1 MSLSVW
7 VRIRLPLVIFVAGAA
22 LSIALAVSARQEI
35 GRSAQAR
42 FDAAAFDLARKVEAR
57 FDDYI
62 AVLIGLR
69 ARFNTSE
76 PVTRSDFTD
85 YVAGL
90 NLASAYPGFQAVNYA
105 PRIAA
110 NDKQAFEQQVRSDAS
125 LAAGVAS
132 AFAIKP
138 PGERDTYYPLVYI
151 EPRAGNERLIGNDLG
166 AMPDR
171 GDALEQGRDT
181 GGLVMSGRK
190 VRIAG
195 RESDIGLAMRLP
207 VYRPRQPLDTLE
219 QRRSAY
225 IGSVGAGFSIAGM
238 LSDVVGAPAA
248 RTFRLRLI
256 DAGRGQGA
264 IGTRVETRFV
274 TPTSFGERQLMFDS
288 AALVKPSASTPAR
301 SLERMLGFE
310 LGGHSWLVEVAQ
322 DENHVIGPLDRA
334 IPWFIVFGGLATSML
349 LAGIVFSLTTSRS
362 RAQVLANKMTVHL
375 RTSERQLEEAQ
386 HLASLGSWILD
397 PQTGALQCSDEARR
411 ILGFEPGPS
420 QPDLPT
426 LLSRVPASERAAVEE
441 QIALASQ
448 SMERSEFEHRLCLAD
463 GTERWL
469 HVIAQSAVEDG
480 KTLVRGTVRDAT
492 RPRKDALRQKLEYK
506 IARLLA
512 GDGRAETVITLA
524 LEAVCTDLRWDCGAL
539 WSVGED
545 GMVRCTAAWHANDI
559 PLAAQ
564 QFVSDSRLLEYRAD
578 EGSLGRAWKTGGI
591 VQIDAQAAP
600 KDFARDVLARQAGLT
615 VGVVVPMVITGS
627 TTALELFGSN
637 PSVVE
642 AETLESLRV
651 IALQIAQYKQR
662 KLAERSLRFMAS
674 HDELTGLFNRAAL
687 QHELVR
693 AIKRSNRHQKQFAV
707 IFVDLDRFKH
717 INDTLGH
724 GVGDEMI
731 KICGERLTAL
741 LREADVVARFG
752 GDEFVLLLE
761 NLSSANDAAVLA
773 ERVLACCAEPFMIAG
788 RELHVTASVGVSV
801 YPDNGGD
808 AEALLKNADT
818 AMYRAK
824 ERGRNTY
831 RFYAAKMNAQ
841 STEQLMMESALRHAL
856 ERGELEMHYQPK
868 LDLQTQ
874 RIVGVEALMRW
885 HHPVLGMIPPV
896 QFIPI
901 AEEIGLIVALGKWA
915 LEKAC
920 ADSRSWQEFG
930 LPEVLMSV
938 NLSPRQFESRTLIT
952 DIRSVL
958 ENSGLKPSLLE
969 LEITEGAVMANPER
983 ATQLLRTIRE
993 MGVGLAIDDFGTGY
1007 SSLSYLKHFPLSTV
1021 KIDRSFIND
1030 LSQDADARALID
1042 GIITL
1047 AHGLRMKVVAEG
1059 IETTAQFDYLRSR
1072 GCDEAQGYW
1081 LCKPVPADEVRNFM
1095 ARHLRNQFAP
1105 TVPA

>member
-1 MSLSVW
+1 MSVSVW
-7 VRIRLPLVIFVAGAA
+7 VRIRLPLVIFAAGTA
-22 LSIALAVSARQEI
+22 LSIALGISARQEI

-42 FDAAAFDLARKVEAR
+42 FDATAFDLARKVEAR
-57 FDDYI
+57 FDDYV

-76 PVTRSDFTD
+76 TVTRSDFRD

-105 PRIAA
+105 PRIAV
-110 NDKQAFEQQVRSDAS
+110 DGKQAFEEQVRGDAS
-125 LAAGVAS
+125 LDAGVAS
-132 AFAIKP
+132 RFAIKP
-138 PGERDTYYPLVYI
+138 PGERETYYPLVYI
-151 EPRAGNERLIGNDLG
+151 EPQAGNERLLGNDLG

-171 GDALEQGRDT
+171 GNALEQGRDT
-181 GGLVMSGRK
+181 GGLVTSGRK

-195 RESDIGLAMRLP
+195 READIGLAMRLP
-207 VYRPRQPLDTLE
+207 VYRPRQALDTVE

-225 IGSVGAGFSIAGM
+225 IGSVGAGFSVAGM
-238 LSDVVGAPAA
+238 LSDVVGADAA

-256 DAGRGQGA
+256 DAGPGQGA

-274 TPTSFGERQLMFDS
+274 TPTSFGERQLLFDS
-288 AALVKPSASTPAR
+288 ATLAKSPALPAH
-301 SLERMLGFE
+301 SMERMLGFE
-310 LGGHSWLVEVAQ
+310 LGGHSWLVEVGQ
-322 DENHVIGPLDRA
+322 DENQVFGPLDKA
-334 IPWFIVFGGLATSML
+334 IPWFIVLGGLATSLL
-349 LAGIVFSLTTSRS
+349 LAGIVFSLTTARS
-362 RAQVLANKMTVHL
+362 RAQVLANEMTRHL
-375 RTSERQLEEAQ
+375 RTSERQLAEAQ

-397 PQTGALQCSDEARR
+397 PDTGTLQCSDEARR
-411 ILGFEPGPS
+411 ILGFDADAARPG
-420 QPDLPT
+420 LPA
-426 LLSRVPASERAAVEE
+426 LLSRIPAAERPAVEQ

-448 SMERSEFEHRLCLAD
+448 SMERCEFEHALCLPD

-469 HVIAQSAVEDG
+469 HVIAQSAEEDG
-480 KTLVRGTVRDAT
+480 KTMVRGTVRDAT
-492 RPRKDALRQKLEYK
+492 RPRKDALRQGLEYR

-512 GDGRAETVITLA
+512 GDGRAEAVITQA
-524 LEAVCTDLRWDCGAL
+524 LQAVCTDLRWDCGAL

-545 GMVRCTAAWHANDI
+545 SVVRCVAAWHADDS
-559 PLAAQ
+559 PPAVR
-564 QFVSDSRLLEYRAD
+564 QFVSSSRSLEYRPD

-591 VQIDAQAAP
+591 VQISVLAAP
-600 KDFARDVLARQAGLT
+600 KHFARDAMAREAGLAT
-615 VGVVVPMVITGS
+615 GVIVPMIITGS

-637 PSVVE
+637 PYAVD

-687 QHELVR
+687 QQELAR

-707 IFVDLDRFKH
+707 LFVDLDRFKH

-761 NLSSANDAAVLA
+761 NLSGANDAAGIA
-773 ERVLACCAEPFMIAG
+773 AKVLACCAEPFFVAG
-788 RELHVTASVGVSV
+788 RELHLSASVGVSI

-808 AEALLKNADT
+808 PEALLKNADT

-824 ERGRNTY
+824 ERGRNTF
-831 RFYAAKMNAQ
+831 RFYAAKMNEQ
-841 STEQLMMESALRHAL
+841 STEQLMLESALRHAL

-868 LDLQTQ
+868 MNLQTRQ
-874 RIVGVEALMRW
+874 IVGVEALMRW

-901 AEEIGLIVALGKWA
+901 AEELGLIVSMGKWA
-915 LEKAC
+915 LERAC
-920 ADSRSWQEFG
+920 ADARSWQACG
-930 LPEVLMSV
+930 LPEVLVSV
-938 NLSPRQFESRTLIT
+938 NLSPRQFESHTLVA
-952 DIRSVL
+952 DIRAVL
-958 ENSGLKPSLLE
+958 EDSGLEPSLLE
-969 LEITEGAVMANPER
+969 LEITEGAVMANPEH
-983 ATQLLRTIRE
+983 AAELLRTIRD

-1059 IETTAQFDYLRSR
+1059 IETTAQ
-1072 GCDEAQGYW
+1072 GYW
-1081 LCKPVPADEVRNFM
+1081 LCKPVPADEARNFM
-1095 ARHLRNQFAP
+1095 AQHLRNQFAP
-1105 TVPA
+1105 SVAA

>member
-22 LSIALAVSARQEI
+22 LSIALSVSARQEI

-42 FDAAAFDLARKVEAR
+42 FDATAFDLARKVEAR

-76 PVTRSDFTD
+76 TVTRSDFRD

-90 NLASAYPGFQAVNYA
+90 NLASAYPGFQAVTYA
-105 PRIAA
+105 PRVAA
-110 NDKQAFEQQVRSDAS
+110 NEKQAFEEHVRSDAS
-125 LAAGVAS
+125 LDARVAS
-132 AFAIKP
+132 SFAIKP
-138 PGERDTYYPLVYI
+138 PGERDTYYPLIYI
-151 EPRAGNERLIGNDLG
+151 EPQAGNEKLLGNDLG

-181 GGLVMSGRK
+181 GGLVTSGRK

-195 RESDIGLAMRLP
+195 RESDIGMAMRLP

-225 IGSVGAGFSIAGM
+225 IGSVGSGFSVAGM
-238 LSDVVGAPAA
+238 LSDVVGAHAT

-256 DAGRGQGA
+256 DAGPGQGA

-274 TPTSFGERQLMFDS
+274 TPTPFGERQLLFDS
-288 AALVKPSASTPAR
+288 GALAKPTAAPAR

-310 LGGHSWLVEVAQ
+310 LGGHSWLVEIGQ
-322 DENHVIGPLDRA
+322 DENQVFGPLDKA
-334 IPWFIVFGGLATSML
+334 IPWFIVLGGLATSML
-349 LAGIVFSLTTSRS
+349 LAGIVFSLTTARS
-362 RAQVLANKMTVHL
+362 RAQVLANDMTRHL

-397 PQTGALQCSDEARR
+397 PETGALQCSDEALR
-411 ILGFEPGPS
+411 ILGFEAGPLR
-420 QPDLPT
+420 PDLPA
-426 LLSRVPASERAAVEE
+426 LLLRVPAAERPRVEQ
-441 QIALASQ
+441 QIAQASR
-448 SMERSEFEHRLCLAD
+448 SMERSEFEHRLCLPD

-469 HVIAQSAVEDG
+469 HVIAQSAEEDG
-480 KTLVRGTVRDAT
+480 RTMVRGTVRDAT
-492 RPRKDALRQKLEYK
+492 RPRKDALRQELEYK

-512 GDGRAETVITLA
+512 GDGGAETVITQA
-524 LEAVCTDLRWDCGAL
+524 LEAICIDLRWDCGAL

-545 GMVRCTAAWHANDI
+545 SVVRCIAAWHVDDI
-559 PLAAQ
+559 SPAGR
-564 QFVSDSRLLEYRAD
+564 QFVCDSRSFEYRPG
-578 EGSLGRAWKTGGI
+578 EGSLGRAWETGGI
-591 VQIDAQAAP
+591 VQIDALAAP
-600 KDFARDVLARQAGLT
+600 NDFARDVLAGQAGLT
-615 VGVVVPMVITGS
+615 VGVIVPMVITGS
-627 TTALELFGSN
+627 TTALEFFGAN
-637 PSVVE
+637 PY
-642 AETLESLRV
+642 AIDAQTLESLRV

-674 HDELTGLFNRAAL
+674 HDELTGLFNRSAL
-687 QHELVR
+687 QHELAR

-707 IFVDLDRFKH
+707 MFVDLDRFKH

-724 GVGDEMI
+724 SAGDEMI

-773 ERVLACCAEPFMIAG
+773 EKVLACCAEPFVIAG
-788 RELHVTASVGVSV
+788 RELHVSASVGVSV
-801 YPDNGGD
+801 YPDNGAD

-824 ERGRNTY
+824 EKGRNTY

-841 STEQLMMESALRHAL
+841 STEQLMLESALRHAL
-856 ERGELEMHYQPK
+856 ERGELDMHYQPK
-868 LDLQTQ
+868 MNLQTQ

-885 HHPVLGMIPPV
+885 RHPVLGMIPPV

-901 AEEIGLIVALGKWA
+901 AEEIGLIVPLGKWA
-915 LEKAC
+915 LERAC
-920 ADSRSWQEFG
+920 ADSRSWQKYG
-930 LPEVLMSV
+930 LPEVLVSV
-938 NLSPRQFESRTLIT
+938 NLSPRQFESRTLIA
-952 DIRSVL
+952 DIRAAL
-958 ENSGLKPSLLE
+958 DASGLQPSLLE
-969 LEITEGAVMANPER
+969 LEITEGAVMANPEH
-983 ATQLLRTIRE
+983 AAELLQAIRD

-1030 LSQDADARALID
+1030 LSEDADARALID

-1059 IETTAQFDYLRSR
+1059 IETPAQLEYLRSR

-1081 LCKPVPADEVRNFM
+1081 LCKPVPADEARNFM
-1095 ARHLRNQFAP
+1095 ARHLRNQF
-1105 TVPA
+1105 VPSVAA

>member
-7 VRIRLPLVIFVAGAA
+7 VRIRLPLVIFVVGTA
-22 LSIALAVSARQEI
+22 LSIALSVSARQEI

-42 FDAAAFDLARKVEAR
+42 FDATAFDLARKVEAR

-76 PVTRSDFTD
+76 AVTRSDFRD

-110 NDKQAFEQQVRSDAS
+110 NDKRAFEEHVRGDAS
-125 LAAGVAS
+125 LDAGVAS
-132 AFAIKP
+132 SFAIKP
-138 PGERDTYYPLVYI
+138 PGGRDTYYPLIYV
-151 EPRAGNERLIGNDLG
+151 EPQGGNEKLLGNDLG
-166 AMPDR
+166 AMPNR

-190 VRIAG
+190 VRIPG

-238 LSDVVGAPAA
+238 LSDVVGADAA
-248 RTFRLRLI
+248 RTLRLRLI
-256 DAGRGQGA
+256 DAGPGQGA
-264 IGTRVETRFV
+264 IGTRIETRFV
-274 TPTSFGERQLMFDS
+274 TTTSFDERQLLFDS
-288 AALVKPSASTPAR
+288 ATLAKPTAAPAR

-310 LGGHSWLVEVAQ
+310 LGGHSWLVEIGQ
-322 DENHVIGPLDRA
+322 DENQVFGPLDKA
-334 IPWFIVFGGLATSML
+334 IPWFVVLGGLATSML

-362 RAQVLANKMTVHL
+362 RAQVLANEMTSHL

-397 PQTGALQCSDEARR
+397 PETGALQCSEEARR
-411 ILGFEPGPS
+411 ILGFEAGPLP
-420 QPDLPT
+420 PDLPT
-426 LLSRVPASERAAVEE
+426 LLLRIPPAERFAVE
-441 QIALASQ
+441 QRIALASQ
-448 SMERSEFEHRLCLAD
+448 STERSEFEHRLCLPD

-469 HVIAQSAVEDG
+469 HVIAQSAEDEG
-480 KTLVRGTVRDAT
+480 RRWVRGTVRDAT
-492 RPRKDALRQKLEYK
+492 QPRKDALRQRLEYK

-512 GDGRAETVITLA
+512 GDGRTETVIALA

-539 WSVGED
+539 WSVGDD
-545 GMVRCTAAWHANDI
+545 GLARCAAAWHADND
-559 PLAAQ
+559 PAAQ
-564 QFVSDSRLLEYRAD
+564 QFVDASRSLTYRPS
-578 EGSLGRAWKTGGI
+578 EGSLGRAWGIGG
-591 VQIDAQAAP
+591 VVRIDTLAAP
-600 KDFARDVLARQAGLT
+600 SHFARDAMARQAGLT
-615 VGVVVPMVITGS
+615 AGLIVPMASTDA

-637 PSVVE
+637 PYVADS
-642 AETLESLRV
+642 ETLESLRV

-662 KLAERSLRFMAS
+662 KLAEGSLRFMAS
-674 HDELTGLFNRAAL
+674 HDELTGLLNRSAL
-687 QHELVR
+687 QHELAL
-693 AIKRSNRHQKQFAV
+693 AIRRSNRHQRQFAV
-707 IFVDLDRFKH
+707 MFVDLDRFKH

-741 LREADVVARFG
+741 LRDADVVARFG

-761 NLSSANDAAVLA
+761 NLSSPNDTVVLA
-773 ERVLACCAEPFMIAG
+773 EKVLACCAEPFVIEG
-788 RELHVTASVGVSV
+788 RELHVSASVGVSV
-801 YPDNGGD
+801 YPEHGGD

-824 ERGRNTY
+824 EKGRNTY
-831 RFYAAKMNAQ
+831 RFYAAEMNAQ
-841 STEQLMMESALRHAL
+841 STEQLMLEGALRHAL
-856 ERGELEMHYQPK
+856 ERGELQMHYQPK
-868 LDLQTQ
+868 MNLQTQ

-885 HHPVLGMIPPV
+885 HHPVLGMIAPV

-901 AEEIGLIVALGKWA
+901 AEEIGLIVSMGKWA

-920 ADSRSWQEFG
+920 ADSRAWQTGG
-930 LPEVLMSV
+930 LPQVLMSV
-938 NLSPRQFESRTLIT
+938 NLSPRQFESRTLIA
-952 DIRSVL
+952 DIRAVL
-958 ENSGLKPSLLE
+958 EASGLEPSLLE
-969 LEITEGAVMANPER
+969 LEITEGAVMADPEH
-983 ATQLLRTIRE
+983 AVKLLRRIRD
-993 MGVGLAIDDFGTGY
+993 MGVGLALDDFGTGY
-1007 SSLSYLKHFPLSTV
+1007 SSLSYLKHFPLSTI

-1059 IETTAQFDYLRSR
+1059 VETTAQLDYLRSR

-1081 LCKPVPADEVRNFM
+1081 LCKPMSADETRDFM
-1095 ARHLRNQFAP
+1095 AHHLRNQFAP
-1105 TVPA
+1105 PVTA